1 MSLAVDLKSVFPNR
15 GNVSP
20 PRTIMPVAPAAVKTN
35 RAGQRID
42 PLTGQPLYQRQ
53 EVVSLNNAFDEPSPF
68 AVDSFLPESVE
79 PVAAQPIT
87 QKQAAANSQALAD
100 KQKAEGIWEVGLGY
114 GGLPNQSDI
123 TFDSGDVY
131 DTTDKALGGFASF
144 IGNLESQRRD
154 TNNKYGLTQ
163 FDPSDYMRAGLSG
176 PRDLGNTAARDA
188 LTSYVKDNNM
198 PLTQVRDGVTYHLT
212 GGSETFNDMLHG
224 RVRDG
229 IWQDQGP
236 VGTYST
242 VYVDTSQSMFQ
253 ELLNNP
259 VLRVGAAIAT
269 GGVSEGVISAGRGL
283 AGETLHASDWL
294 SIGTAGLTMSGAL
307 TAPVDAAAA
316 ADAGTAAMQAA
327 DAAGLSNTAS
337 MAAGT
342 AAQEL
347 ALAGKGLALGG
358 RGLSYN
364 ESMGLLTAAATGD
377 PKQAI
382 GQIFGADLVKG
393 GLGKIGV
400 TVDTVGDVQYNAVSQ
415 GLNKVVNKVAAGE
428 ELDEALAFGLGTYI
442 KEDGTRGS
450 IDLGGSLG
458 LDVSGLKKVVEDLVR
473 PIGAMATDFAHF
485 VEDAV
490 PDTRKAVE
498 AIKEAGSE
506 FDDAVLQPTKGL
518 VEEGA
523 SVAGDV
529 LSAADTAARDAASAF
544 DDAVIQP
551 TGQALSDLDTAIR
564 QALPDI
570 NGPDI
575 DLPDINL
582 PDINLP
588 DFNMPSFTLSNMG
601 MMSGLRTP
609 QLAPNRTTDSLF
621 KDELFQFQTDIGV
634 DLEPTEYVD
643 LGFNDLFQDQTLLQR
658 YPF

>member
-20 PRTIMPVAPAAVKTN
+20 PRTIMPVAPAAIKTN

-100 KQKAEGIWEVGLGY
+100 KQKAEGSWEVGLGY
-114 GGLPNQSDI
+114 GGLPSQSDI

-154 TNNKYGLTQ
+154 TNNKYGLTR

-212 GGSETFNDMLHG
+212 GGSETFNHMLHG
-224 RVRDG
+224 RKRDG

-253 ELLNNP
+253 EILNNP
-259 VLRVGAAIAT
+259 VLRVFGAIAT

-294 SIGTAGLTMSGAL
+294 SIGTAGLTMSGAI
-307 TAPVDAAAA
+307 APPVDAAAA
-316 ADAGTAAMQAA
+316 EAAGTAAMQAA
-327 DAAGLSNTAS
+327 DAAGATSAAA
-337 MAAGT
+337 MATGT
-342 AAQEL
+342 AAQT
-347 ALAGKGLALGG
+347 AAAAGKGLTIAGKT
-358 RGLSYN
+358 LSYN
-364 ESMGLLTAAATGD
+364 QSMGLLTAAATGD

-415 GLNKVVNKVAAGE
+415 GLNTVVNKVAAGE
-428 ELDEALAFGLGTYI
+428 DLDKALASGLVTYV

-575 DLPDINL
+575 DLPSFDLNIPN
-582 PDINLP
+582 
-588 DFNMPSFTLSNMG
+588 FNPAFGTTQLNYSAPSST
-601 MMSGLRTP
+601 
-609 QLAPNRTTDSLF
+609 RTTDSLF
-621 KDELFQFQTDIGV
+621 KDELFQFQTEIGV

-643 LGFNDLFQDQTLLQR
+643 LGFSDPFQDQTLLQR

>member
-20 PRTIMPVAPAAVKTN
+20 PRTIMPVAPAAIKTN

-100 KQKAEGIWEVGLGY
+100 KQKAEGIWEAGQK

-253 ELLNNP
+253 EILNNP
-259 VLRVGAAIAT
+259 VLRVFGAIAT

-294 SIGTAGLTMSGAL
+294 SIGTAGLTMSGAI
-307 TAPVDAAAA
+307 APPVDAAAA
-316 ADAGTAAMQAA
+316 EAAGTAAMQAA
-327 DAAGLSNTAS
+327 DAAGATSAAA
-337 MAAGT
+337 MATGT
-342 AAQEL
+342 AAQT
-347 ALAGKGLALGG
+347 AAAAGKGLTIAGKT
-358 RGLSYN
+358 LSYN
-364 ESMGLLTAAATGD
+364 QSMGLLTAAATGD

-415 GLNKVVNKVAAGE
+415 GLNTVVNKVAAGE
-428 ELDEALAFGLGTYI
+428 DLDKALASGLVTYV

-575 DLPDINL
+575 DLSSFDLNIPN
-582 PDINLP
+582 
-588 DFNMPSFTLSNMG
+588 FNPAFGTTQLNYSAPSST
-601 MMSGLRTP
+601 
-609 QLAPNRTTDSLF
+609 RTTDSLF
-621 KDELFQFQTDIGV
+621 KDELFQFQTEIGV

-643 LGFNDLFQDQTLLQR
+643 LGFSDPFQDQTLLQR